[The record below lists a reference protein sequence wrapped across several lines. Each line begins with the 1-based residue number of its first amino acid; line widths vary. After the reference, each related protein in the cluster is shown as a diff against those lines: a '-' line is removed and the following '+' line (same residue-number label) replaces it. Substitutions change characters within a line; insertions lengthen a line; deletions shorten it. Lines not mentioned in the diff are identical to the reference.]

1 MDIRFLTK
9 EFLLIGIIL
18 INLMTFL
25 LYWLDKKRAIRK
37 KSRISEKNL
46 LLMTILFG
54 GIGAWFGMRI
64 FRHKTKNIKFKIL
77 VPLFAVLTIISFLY
91 IYYYV

>member
-25 LYWLDKKRAIRK
+25 LYWLDKKRAIQN

-46 LLMTILFG
+46 LLMTSLFG

-77 VPLFAVLTIISFLY
+77 VPLFAVLTMISFLY
-91 IYYYV
+91 FYYV

>member
-1 MDIRFLTK
+1 MDVRFLTK

-25 LYWLDKKRAIRK
+25 LYWLDKKRAIRN

-77 VPLFAVLTIISFLY
+77 VPLFAVLTMISFLY
-91 IYYYV
+91 IYYV

>member
-77 VPLFAVLTIISFLY
+77 VPLFAVLTMISFLY
-91 IYYYV
+91 IYYV

>member
-9 EFLLIGIIL
+9 EFLLIVMIL

-25 LYWLDKKRAIRK
+25 FYWLDKKRAVQN

-46 LLMTILFG
+46 LSMTILFG
-54 GIGAWFGMRI
+54 GVGAWFGMRK
-64 FRHKTKNIKFKIL
+64 FRHKTKNTKFKVL
-77 VPLFAVLTIISFLY
+77 VPLAAILTMISFLY
-91 IYYYV
+91 IYYV